1 MKYYKFIQIM
11 LIFTLLSVKSQAAL
25 KNDYVLIINS
35 YTEGDEWANRIQNV
49 IIQEM
54 YHEINTSTKLEY
66 LNNCNFT
73 SLQHA
78 NEVMNQLYTTYSN
91 KPRSVVIIGDAGWI
105 SYRSTLP
112 ESWKKIPV
120 LLTTVRE
127 YTISLEDLISGKE
140 LNRIKLIPFRKAAN
154 GFNVTGLYYPLYIK
168 ETIQLMKKLMPEM
181 TKVAFI
187 SDKRFISSSGL
198 AQFKEIRKKYYPEL
212 GEISL
217 NIKDFDTHDL
227 LDSLA
232 SFDKHT
238 GVLCYGWYTKNEN
251 GSAANNSTDK
261 IQKIIGSFTRT
272 PVFSL
277 LDIGVDNGTFAG
289 GVFPTCDELGKKTVN
304 LLLQI
309 LNGKN
314 ANEIPFQKID
324 VPQAQLNYEYL
335 VRSGI
340 NKELLPEDA
349 VYYQKPDSFY
359 HKYKTTVTI
368 IISCLLLLIMGF
380 LIRIYY
386 LNESK
391 KSKDR
396 EILLLKKYKELYHNN
411 EELSLLLNSIF
422 DNIPIPLYVKEVG
435 EDIRYTYWNKKAE
448 EFTGLKS
455 EDVIGKT
462 DVEVFG
468 EEIGKKFQEDNDRL
482 LKKGDFLILEDY
494 FPHVD
499 KKLHITST
507 IKTIIKRKN
516 KTSYILV
523 TRWDISELIAIQRKL
538 ELSNRELSLVLNVGE
553 IMPWTWDISK
563 NEISIYDA
571 TNNGVGNPEK
581 ESIVKTLKQMDS
593 EIHPDDLPK
602 FMAVHD
608 DILSGRIDKY
618 SVDYRADHTG
628 NGYKWF
634 TIHGVVSKRDK
645 DGKALIITGAT
656 YDISGRKQI
665 EQTLI
670 DAKEKAEESDRLKS
684 AFISNMSHEI
694 RTPLNAIVGFSRILA
709 SENKDNEQYA
719 QFANIIENNNVMLLQ
734 LINDVL
740 DLSKIEAGILDFNYS
755 NVDINNLLSEIEQ
768 MSRLKVDQNIVKI
781 SFEDRLPECVI
792 STDRNRLAQVINNFI
807 SNAIKFTKQGSIQFG
822 YLLKDKQLYF
832 YVKDTGHGISKENQA
847 AIFDRFVKLDSFTQG
862 TGLGLAICTS
872 IVRKLGGDIG
882 VDSLEGK
889 GSTFWFTL
897 PDNKVVA
904 NLETLKV
911 KPTKEKEAKVHKTA
925 TLLVAED
932 DASNYRL
939 VEVLLG
945 KEYNLIHAW
954 NGVEAVQL
962 FKENEPDLVLMD
974 INMPLMNGY
983 ESTKKIRKI
992 SENVPVIAV
1001 TAYATEE
1008 DKIKI
1013 MNSGFDDLFPK
1024 PIHYIL
1030 LKEKIVKLLMPDVS

>member
-1 MKYYKFIQIM
+1 M
-11 LIFTLLSVKSQAAL
+11 LIFILFCVKSEAAL
-25 KNDYVLIINS
+25 KNNYVLIINS
-35 YTEGDEWANRIQNV
+35 YTESDVWANRVQNV

-54 YHEINTSTKLEY
+54 YNEMNISIKLEC

-73 SLQHA
+73 SLQNA
-78 NEVMNQLYTTYSN
+78 NEMMNKLYKTYSE
-91 KPRSVVIIGDAGWI
+91 KPRSVIIIGDAGWV

-120 LLTTVRE
+120 LLTTVRK

-140 LNRIKLIPFRKAAN
+140 LKNIKLIPFREAAK
-154 GFNVTGLYYPLYIK
+154 GFNVTGIYYPLYIK

-181 TKVAFI
+181 TKIAFI
-187 SDKRFISSSGL
+187 SDKRFISSFGL
-198 AQFKEIRKKYYPEL
+198 AQFKEIRRRDYPEL
-212 GEISL
+212 KEISL
-217 NIKDFDTHDL
+217 NIKYFEPHDL

-232 SFDKHT
+232 RLDKHT
-238 GVLCYGWYTKNEN
+238 GVLCYGWYAESETD
-251 GSAANNSTDK
+251 SAAINSTDK
-261 IQKIIGSFTRT
+261 IQKIIGSFTNT

-277 LDIGVDNGTFAG
+277 LDIGTDNGTYAG
-289 GVFPTCDELGKKTVN
+289 GVFPTCDQLGKKTAD

-314 ANEIPFQKID
+314 ANEIPFQEID

-340 NKELLPEDA
+340 KKELLPEDA

-359 HKYKTTVTI
+359 HKYKATVTT

-386 LNESK
+386 MNKSK

-411 EELSLLLNSIF
+411 EELSLLLNSIL
-422 DNIPIPLYVKEVG
+422 DNIPIPLYVKELG

-468 EEIGKKFQEDNDRL
+468 EEVGQKLMEDNERL
-482 LKKGDFLILEDY
+482 IKKGDFLNLEDY

-499 KKLHITST
+499 KKPHITST

-553 IMPWTWDISK
+553 IIPWTWDISK
-563 NEISIYDA
+563 HEISIYDA
-571 TNNGVGNPEK
+571 TNSGIENLEK
-581 ESIVKTLKQMDS
+581 ENIVKSLKEMDS

-602 FMAVHD
+602 FMAVHN
-608 DILSGRIDKY
+608 DILSGKIDKY

-628 NGYKWF
+628 DGYKWF

-645 DGKALIITGAT
+645 NGKALIVTGAT

-670 DAKEKAEESDRLKS
+670 EAKEKAEESDRLKS
-684 AFISNMSHEI
+684 CFISNMSHEI

-719 QFANIIENNNVMLLQ
+719 QYANIIENNNDMLLQ

-755 NVDINNLLSEIEQ
+755 NVDINDLLSEIEQ

-807 SNAIKFTKQGSIQFG
+807 SNSIKFTKQGSIQFG
-822 YLLKDKQLYF
+822 YLLRDKQLYF
-832 YVKDTGHGISKENQA
+832 YVKDTGYGIYKENQA

-897 PDNKVVA
+897 PDNKIVA
-904 NLETLKV
+904 NLETFKV
-911 KPTKEKEAKVHKTA
+911 KSTKENEAKVHKTA

-954 NGVEAVQL
+954 NGEEAVLL
-962 FKENEPDLVLMD
+962 FKEDKPDLVLMD

-983 ESTKKIRKI
+983 ESIKKIREL
-992 SENVPVIAV
+992 SDNVPVIAV
-1001 TAYATEE
+1001 TAYASEE

-1013 MNSGFDDLFPK
+1013 MNSGFNDLFPK
-1024 PIHYIL
+1024 PIHAVL
-1030 LKEKIVKLLMPDVS
+1030 LKEKIAKLLMLNG

>member
-1 MKYYKFIQIM
+1 MKHFRFIQIM
-11 LIFTLLSVKSQAAL
+11 LIFTLLCVKSQAAL

-35 YTEGDEWANRIQNV
+35 YTEGDAWANRVQSV
-49 IIQEM
+49 ITQDLH
-54 YHEINTSTKLEY
+54 HEKNLSVKLEY
-66 LNNCNFT
+66 LNNCSFT

-78 NEVMNQLYTTYSN
+78 NEVMNQLYKTYSY

-140 LNRIKLIPFRKAAN
+140 LRKIKLIPFREAAK
-154 GFNVTGLYYPLYIK
+154 GFNVTGIYYPLYIK
-168 ETIQLMKKLMPEM
+168 ETILLMKKLMPEM

-232 SFDKHT
+232 GFNKHT

-251 GSAANNSTDK
+251 DSAANNSTDK

-340 NKELLPEDA
+340 NKRLLPEDA

-359 HKYKTTVTI
+359 HKYKTTVTT

-386 LNESK
+386 LNKSK

-455 EDVIGKT
+455 GDVIGKT

-499 KKLHITST
+499 KKPHITST

-571 TNNGVGNPEK
+571 TNNGVGNPGK
-581 ESIVKTLKQMDS
+581 ECIVKTLKQMDS

-602 FMAVHD
+602 FMALHD
-608 DILSGRIDKY
+608 DILSGKIDKY
-618 SVDYRADHTG
+618 SADYRAYYTDI
-628 NGYKWF
+628 GYKWF

-645 DGKALIITGAT
+645 NGKALIITGAT
-656 YDISGRKQI
+656 YDISGRKHI

-670 DAKEKAEESDRLKS
+670 EAKEKAEESDRLKS

-719 QFANIIENNNVMLLQ
+719 QFANIIENNNEMLLQ

-740 DLSKIEAGILDFNYS
+740 DLSKIEAGVLDFNYS
-755 NVDINNLLSEIEQ
+755 NVDINNLLNEIEQ
-768 MSRLKVDQNIVKI
+768 TSRLKVDKNIVKI
-781 SFEDRLPECVI
+781 SFEDRLPECII

-822 YLLKDKQLYF
+822 YLLRDKQLYF
-832 YVKDTGHGISKENQA
+832 YVKDTGRGIPKEKQTD
-847 AIFDRFVKLDSFTQG
+847 IFDRFVKLDSFTQG

-872 IVRKLGGDIG
+872 IMRKLGGDIG

-889 GSTFWFTL
+889 GSTFWFTI
-897 PDNKVVA
+897 PGNRIIA

-911 KPTKEKEAKVHKTA
+911 KPTKEKEVTVDKNV

-932 DASNYRL
+932 DASNYML

-945 KEYNLIHAW
+945 KEYNIIHAW
-954 NGVEAVQL
+954 NGEEAVQL
-962 FKENEPDLVLMD
+962 FKKNNPDLVLMD
-974 INMPLMNGY
+974 INIPLMNGY
-983 ESTKKIRKI
+983 ESTKRIKEI
-992 SENVPVIAV
+992 SENIPVIAV

-1008 DKIKI
+1008 EKIKI
-1013 MNSGFDDLFPK
+1013 MNSDFDGFVSK
-1024 PIHYIL
+1024 PIHAIL
-1030 LKEKIVKLLMPDVS
+1030 LKEKIIELLMSK